1 MEAAPIEK
9 SLQSKRPDEIVV
21 TGAAAS
27 TSIASPRICSAWSSA
42 RVGCSE
48 APLVPQ
54 TATKPSRES
63 VGLWQRASIP
73 WPRICSARTSGVT
86 GCATASAFM
95 PAPRICSAWS
105 TARVGWWEAPF
116 VPQSATYPS
125 RESVGLWHRVF
136 MPWPRIWSARVAGL
150 PACAAGAKAAI
161 AIATT
166 TRYDVK
172 SFTSASFGLVTASR
186 GLCTP
191 DRKGLKE
198 RFAGPKGP
206 LKEATKRVEFR
217 ILGPLEVEEHG
228 QALEVAGAKHR
239 ALLALLLLH
248 GNETVARDRLIEE
261 LWGGNPPDTAA
272 TALQV
277 HVSKLRKLL
286 GPDVIVTRAPGYRIQ
301 VGEGDLDL
309 GRFEKTVARAQAAG
323 AAEAAALLGEA
334 LALWRGVPFAELDA
348 PFARAERARLTEQR
362 LWALEQRIDA
372 DLELGRNA
380 ELVPEL
386 ERLVHEHPL
395 RERLRGQLML
405 ALYRAGRQADA
416 LDAYRAGRRLLDEE
430 LGLEPGEELRRLER
444 AILGQDGSLS
454 AAPAPATPRRAE
466 QPAVVRPA
474 RQQRKTVT
482 LVFCDLAESTAL
494 GDATDP
500 EVLEGRL
507 RRYFERMEAIVE
519 RHGGTVEKF
528 IGDAVMAVFGVPVA
542 HEDDAL
548 RGLRAAAEMRDALPE
563 LELQARIGVNTGE
576 ILTSKRGTL
585 VTGDAVNVAA
595 RLEQAAAPGEVLVGA
610 ETRALVGPAAEA
622 EEVEPLTL
630 KGKPEPVPAFRLV
643 AVGEAPT
650 RAHDRPFVGRDAEL
664 ALLRT
669 SWERTNAEA
678 ACELVTVVGEAG
690 VGKSRLVAEALA
702 GMDARIVRARCLPYG
717 ENITYWPVVEVIKQ
731 LGTLPSD
738 PTAAAAIRSLL
749 GESAQVASVE
759 EIAWAFRKLVTEQ
772 APLLVLFDDIQWGAD
787 TFLDLVENVPLLAA
801 GAPLVLLCIARPELL
816 DRRPAWPVA
825 IRLQPLGD
833 ADVAALIGDRIE
845 GDLRARIERAA
856 GGNPLFVT
864 EMLAMAREGD
874 IEVPPTLRA
883 LLTARLDQLE
893 PHERSVLERGAVEGE
908 IFHRGAVQTLSPD
921 EPHITPRLAALVRRE
936 LIRPHAAQLP
946 GDEGFRFR
954 HLLIR
959 DAAYDGLPKAVRA
972 DLHGRFADWLEQQGA
987 LVELDDLVGY
997 HLEQAAQY
1005 LDELGRPDTAVALRA
1020 ADRLGAA
1027 GRRALF
1033 RGDERAAAGVLERAL
1048 TLSRPLRSDIY
1059 LELDFAQSLWHDSQR
1074 AAEVME
1080 DAAVRALA
1088 TGDETGEALCRAM
1101 VLFFR
1106 SFTGKPGSIDDLET
1120 ALLDV
1125 RGRLERA
1132 EDHLGLSH
1140 IWTAL
1145 GYGVAN
1151 TRGRIDDWALA
1162 SEEAQR
1168 HSRLAGLPG
1177 LYQPTLGTALITGS
1191 RPADEALEQVD
1202 RLIAEIASPWLRL
1215 NRAWLLAM
1223 LNRLEEAHALAA
1235 QAYGMLVEMTTSRWA
1250 DWTMAEMSILTGDY
1264 EDATR
1269 RLRMLCDWLEA
1280 TDQRGLLE
1288 SYLPLLG
1295 RWLCQLGRFDE
1306 AEPLA
1311 QR

>member
-1 MEAAPIEK
+1 M
-9 SLQSKRPDEIVV
+9 
-21 TGAAAS
+21 
-27 TSIASPRICSAWSSA
+27 
-42 RVGCSE
+42 
-48 APLVPQ
+48 
-54 TATKPSRES
+54 
-63 VGLWQRASIP
+63 
-73 WPRICSARTSGVT
+73 
-86 GCATASAFM
+86 
-95 PAPRICSAWS
+95 
-105 TARVGWWEAPF
+105 
-116 VPQSATYPS
+116 
-125 RESVGLWHRVF
+125 
-136 MPWPRIWSARVAGL
+136 
-150 PACAAGAKAAI
+150 
-161 AIATT
+161 
-166 TRYDVK
+166 
-172 SFTSASFGLVTASR
+172 
-186 GLCTP
+186 
-191 DRKGLKE
+191 
-198 RFAGPKGP
+198 
-206 LKEATKRVEFR
+206 EFR
-217 ILGPLEVEEHG
+217 ILGPLEVEAEG
-228 QALEVAGAKHR
+228 RLLKLGGAQPR

-248 GNETVARDRLIEE
+248 ANEVVPRDRLIDE
-261 LWGGNPPDTAA
+261 LWSGQAPETAA
-272 TALQV
+272 TAVQV
-277 HVSKLRKLL
+277 YVSQLRKVL
-286 GPDVIVTRAPGYRIQ
+286 GRDAIVTRAPGYMVRPRD
-301 VGEGDLDL
+301 GELDL
-309 GRFEKTVARAQAAG
+309 RRFEERVARASSAQPAG
-323 AAEAAALLGEA
+323 AADLLREA
-334 LALWRGVPFAELDA
+334 LALWRGAPLADLDPSVA
-348 PFARAERARLTEQR
+348 PGERSRLEEARLA
-362 LWALEQRIDA
+362 ALEQRISA
-372 DLELGRNA
+372 DLELGRHTQ
-380 ELVPEL
+380 LVPEL
-386 ERLVHEHPL
+386 DGLVHDYPL
-395 RERLRGQLML
+395 REHLRGHLMV
-405 ALYRAGRQADA
+405 ALYRSGRQADA
-416 LDAYRAGRRLLDEE
+416 LEAYKTGRRLLDEE

-444 AILGQDGSLS
+444 AILEQDGPLS
-454 AAPAPATPRRAE
+454 AAPAPKRLDVPVAQPPTRTGPARRA
-466 QPAVVRPA
+466 Q
-474 RQQRKTVT
+474 QQRKTVT

-507 RRYFERMEAIVE
+507 RRYFERMQEIVE

-548 RGLRAAAEMRDALPE
+548 RALRAAAEMRDAMPE
-563 LELQARIGVNTGE
+563 LQLQARIGVNTGE
-576 ILTSKRGTL
+576 ILTSTVGTL

-610 ETRALVGPAAEA
+610 ETRMLVGAAAEA
-622 EEVEPLTL
+622 EEVEPLDL
-630 KGKPEPVPAFRLV
+630 KGKPDPVPAFRLV
-643 AVGEAPT
+643 AVGEAPI
-650 RAHDRPFVGRDAEL
+650 RAHDRPFVGRAAEL
-664 ALLRT
+664 ALLRA
-669 SWERTNAEA
+669 SWDRANGEA
-678 ACELVTVVGEAG
+678 VCELFTVVGEAG
-690 VGKSRLVAEALA
+690 VGKSRLVAEALE

-717 ENITYWPVVEVIKQ
+717 ENITYWPVVEVIKR

-738 PTAAAAIRSLL
+738 PAAAAAIRSLL
-749 GESAQVASVE
+749 GESGQVASVE
-759 EIAWAFRKLVTEQ
+759 EIAWAFRKLVTEH
-772 APLLVLFDDIQWGAD
+772 APLLVMFDDIQWGTD

-801 GAPLVLLCIARPELL
+801 GAPLVLLCIARAELL

-833 ADVAALIGDRIE
+833 ADVATLIGDGIE
-845 GDLRARIERAA
+845 GGLRARIERAA

-864 EMLAMAREGD
+864 EMLAMAREGAV
-874 IEVPPTLRA
+874 EVPLTLRA

-893 PHERSVLERGAVEGE
+893 PHERAVLERGAVEGE

-946 GDEGFRFR
+946 GDEAFRFR

-1235 QAYGMLVEMTTSRWA
+1235 EAYGMLVEMTTSRWA

-1311 QR
+1311 QRAQALEEARFPEMPDGWHNWRQVAARVHAARGEPDAAEQLAREAVALGEKNESLDVQCLVRWDLAEVLAAAGRPDDAAAEFEQALERCERKKNLALAVQVRQRRDSLLN